1 MKSMAVRDIARLG
14 LMSSTAV
21 ILFVLEALVPKPL
34 PWMKLGL
41 GNLPVL
47 VALLVYGIGAGLG
60 VSAVKLLVGGLL
72 SGGLGGPAFVIGGSA
87 GLASLFVMAAVRRLS
102 GETFSPVGVSIWGAL
117 THQLVQLL
125 MAALY
130 VGSTGIFSLL
140 PLFILSGLLGGGL
153 IGLLA
158 FWTREKL
165 AQIRNGEHP
174 AEGD

>member
-1 MKSMAVRDIARLG
+1 MKGMGVRDIARLG
-14 LMSSTAV
+14 LLSSMAV
-21 ILFVLEALVPKPL
+21 ILFVVESQVPKPL

-47 VALLVYGIGAGLG
+47 VALLMYGTGAGLG

-87 GLASLFVMAAVRRLS
+87 GLTSLFIMAAVRRLT

-117 THQLVQLL
+117 THQLVQLS

-140 PLFILSGLLGGGL
+140 PLFVLSGLLGGGL

-158 FWTREKL
+158 SWAREKL
-165 AQIRNGEHP
+165 EPSRSGEYPAQG
-174 AEGD
+174 